1 MKHLNGKRLKISD
14 NVGNS
19 YIGLCTGANDEI
31 IKMLLDNETDEIV
44 FFIKNIFSYVIIGE
58 GTTGGYSGLK
68 AFICKNENI
77 NCKGRVYISSK
88 DCEIKDMNCEICN
101 NSNNKFKCDFGCIG
115 AIEILPSKVQ
125 RVLFDGMF
133 VSREQSKNYLQQA
146 VEKIDKENNHE

>member
-1 MKHLNGKRLKISD
+1 MKHLNGKRIKIND

-19 YIGLCTGANDEI
+19 YEGVCTGANEDI
-31 IKMLLDNETDEIV
+31 VKLLLDNNPDEMV
-44 FFIKNIFSYVIIGE
+44 FFIKNIFSYVVVGE

-68 AFICKNENI
+68 AYICKNEQI

-88 DCEIKDMNCEICN
+88 ECHINDMNCEICN

-115 AIEILPSKVQ
+115 AIEVLPSKVQ

-133 VSREQSKNYLQQA
+133 VSREENKNYLQAAQI
-146 VEKIDKENNHE
+146 KINKENNNE